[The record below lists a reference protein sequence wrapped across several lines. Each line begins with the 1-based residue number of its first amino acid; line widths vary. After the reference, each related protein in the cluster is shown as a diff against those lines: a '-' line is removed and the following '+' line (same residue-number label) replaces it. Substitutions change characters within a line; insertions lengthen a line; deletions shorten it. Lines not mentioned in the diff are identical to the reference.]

1 MDQITFTDVDD
12 LYQDPHTGEPSDI
25 YIGWTIDPV
34 FEFSTEVD
42 ALQVFQALGE
52 ELRATREQ
60 ERHIL
65 RYMEAAAKAAHGG
78 TAQDGEVAPQAIINE
93 SGVARATVYK
103 WIGEKA
109 D

>member
-1 MDQITFTDVDD
+1 MRQIIITGVDD
-12 LYQDPHTGEPSDI
+12 LCYDPQTRKVGDI

-34 FEFSTEVD
+34 FEFDTEVD
-42 ALQVFQALGE
+42 ALQVFQALNE
-52 ELRATREQ
+52 ELRTAREQ

-78 TAQDGEVAPQAIINE
+78 TAQDGQVTPQAIINE

-103 WIGEKA
+103 WIGEKV